1 MLYGKVFI
9 GCMNWLKVASDN
21 VDPVGG
27 VSLSVECVS
36 AVAAIN
42 SGLMAIVAESGKVC
56 DRGGYRV
63 LSCLSIDVLIE
74 PFAASSMCLYRIVY
88 NNICGVVHALGVE

>member
-9 GCMNWLKVASDN
+9 GCMNWLKVAANN

-56 DRGGYRV
+56 DRGGYRE
-63 LSCLSIDVLIE
+63 SCLSNDVLIE
-74 PFAASSMCLYRIVY
+74 PFAASSMCFYRIVY